1 MHYISSTDVNECLYN
16 PCQHNSP
23 CSNTPGSYRCD
34 CSPGWTGQN
43 CDSGM
48 CVHDHYVKWVKI
60 NSQLILQKLPS
71 KSTFLVEKK
80 KKKWALNVWNIVI
93 NNTYIIFNDYLVELY
108 AVLLWQTHS
117 DKIMCYVPFK
127 YL

>member
-1 MHYISSTDVNECLYN
+1 MTLNELYLSIDVNECLYN

-48 CVHDHYVKWVKI
+48 CVHDHYVKWVKNEFSTHI
-60 NSQLILQKLPS
+60 AKIAFQK
-71 KSTFLVEKK
+71 
-80 KKKWALNVWNIVI
+80 
-93 NNTYIIFNDYLVELY
+93 YI
-108 AVLLWQTHS
+108 S
-117 DKIMCYVPFK
+117 S
-127 YL
+127 

>member
-80 KKKWALNVWNIVI
+80 KKKVSPERLK
-93 NNTYIIFNDYLVELY
+93 Y
-108 AVLLWQTHS
+108 
-117 DKIMCYVPFK
+117 CYQ
-127 YL
+127 